1 MAQLKLVIAN
11 KNYSSWSMRPW
22 VLLTQADI
30 PFAEVQLKFGDDGTV
45 SGIKDLSPTGQ
56 VPVLWIDREPVWDSL
71 AICEAIAELFPQ
83 KMLWPSDATARRFAR
98 SISAEMHSGFRDL
111 RKNMPM
117 NIRSAHPGKGRNPG
131 VDKDIAR
138 IISIWESCRAR
149 FGAGGELL
157 FGSFTCAD
165 AMFAPVAT
173 RFETYAV
180 ELPPVARRY
189 ADALIGL
196 PSVQRWRAGALAET
210 EFVPADEPY
219 ATSK

>member
-83 KMLWPSDATARRFAR
+83 KLLWPSDATARRFAR

-117 NIRSAHPGKGRNPG
+117 NIRSAHPGKGRNPA
-131 VDKDIAR
+131 VDKDNAR
-138 IISIWESCRAR
+138 IVSIWESCRAR